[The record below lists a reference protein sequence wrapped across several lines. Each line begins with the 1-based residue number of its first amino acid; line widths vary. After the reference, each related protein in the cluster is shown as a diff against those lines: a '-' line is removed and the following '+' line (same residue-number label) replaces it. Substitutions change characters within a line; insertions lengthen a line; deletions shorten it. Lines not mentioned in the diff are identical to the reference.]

1 MNTHK
6 NEHNKGILKLD
17 IFLKIFKCF
26 TTEQLTL
33 TVILSLLTMIPSVAL
48 STANSTFYTYTL
60 TQDNE
65 WKKSQDAYL
74 VSKVLFADLDLYY
87 PKDIFY
93 KNSKLYIA
101 DSGNFRI
108 VVYDLATGNIQ
119 LIGQDILFTPEGVF
133 VDDNNNIYVADSSAQ
148 AVYLFDE
155 SGTLIRQYTR
165 PNSILFG
172 VNTNYMPKKV
182 VVDKR
187 GNLYIVSEGTAE
199 GIIQL
204 SREGDFLGFFGSNTV
219 NLSWLQK
226 FQDIFFTSEQ
236 RSQLLLRIPKPYNN
250 LAIDTKGLIYTTTRA
265 VSGNA
270 IKKHN
275 TIGTNILT
283 KSAKGRMVDEPN
295 FVDITIANDGRIIAV
310 TETGLIYEYDREGNL
325 LFSLGGRAIS
335 SERNGYFTVVSGIC
349 VDENDNLYVLD
360 SERGLVHVFVP
371 TLYTNEIH
379 KALILFSDGKYSDSK
394 QKWED
399 VLKYDGYSKI
409 AHLGL
414 GKAYFQEGDYEQAAL
429 HFKIADER
437 EEYSDAY
444 WEIRNKFLEGNATI
458 FLVLFVV
465 IYALFELLPLL
476 RKNRVKKERT
486 NRFKLLKDVMYMFT
500 FLRHPID
507 GVYYIKRKERTTNL
521 SATIVYGLFFA
532 VAVLNTFGQG
542 YIFSQGA
549 SNTTVGYVFLITIL
563 PAMLWVVSNNLVSS
577 ITDGD
582 GTLSQIYRVTAYA
595 LSPFIVIQPIA
606 TLLTHFLTLNEI
618 FILQFLTFL
627 VISWCAVNVFIVVK
641 ELHNVSVMG
650 TVWNILLTVFWIIII
665 VFIASLIYMLWSQFY
680 DLIYSIIQ
688 EVIYRVRFG

>member
-1 MNTHK
+1 
-6 NEHNKGILKLD
+6 
-17 IFLKIFKCF
+17 
-26 TTEQLTL
+26 
-33 TVILSLLTMIPSVAL
+33 
-48 STANSTFYTYTL
+48 
-60 TQDNE
+60 
-65 WKKSQDAYL
+65 
-74 VSKVLFADLDLYY
+74 
-87 PKDIFY
+87 
-93 KNSKLYIA
+93 
-101 DSGNFRI
+101 
-108 VVYDLATGNIQ
+108 
-119 LIGQDILFTPEGVF
+119 
-133 VDDNNNIYVADSSAQ
+133 
-148 AVYLFDE
+148 
-155 SGTLIRQYTR
+155 
-165 PNSILFG
+165 
-172 VNTNYMPKKV
+172 
-182 VVDKR
+182 
-187 GNLYIVSEGTAE
+187 
-199 GIIQL
+199 
-204 SREGDFLGFFGSNTV
+204 
-219 NLSWLQK
+219 
-226 FQDIFFTSEQ
+226 
-236 RSQLLLRIPKPYNN
+236 
-250 LAIDTKGLIYTTTRA
+250 
-265 VSGNA
+265 
-270 IKKHN
+270 
-275 TIGTNILT
+275 
-283 KSAKGRMVDEPN
+283 
-295 FVDITIANDGRIIAV
+295 
-310 TETGLIYEYDREGNL
+310 
-325 LFSLGGRAIS
+325 
-335 SERNGYFTVVSGIC
+335 
-349 VDENDNLYVLD
+349 
-360 SERGLVHVFVP
+360 LVHVFVP

-577 ITDGD
+577 ITDGE

-595 LSPFIVIQPIA
+595 FSPFIVIQPIA

-650 TVWNILLTVFWIIII
+650 TVWNILLTVFG
-665 VFIASLIYMLWSQFY
+665 SS
-680 DLIYSIIQ
+680 
-688 EVIYRVRFG
+688 